1 MFVATYDSFM
11 LLHVFHVYSFGEVRK
26 AQLQLQNL
34 HWASL
39 EHEGKSLEV
48 FTRQKM
54 IIKGLLVILIYIVS
68 EYLFNT

>member
-11 LLHVFHVYSFGEVRK
+11 LLHVFHVYSFGEVRN

-39 EHEGKSLEV
+39 EHEG
-48 FTRQKM
+48 
-54 IIKGLLVILIYIVS
+54 
-68 EYLFNT
+68 